1 MRVVYQYRQY
11 TSCRNNVQS
20 KSQNFGSLT
29 IKLCSY
35 EPPDELVFA
44 NFVSISNDTPRT
56 LIQFYNRS
64 GFSSYPFRTDTI
76 YSNTLSHHT
85 FLIREDTLIVASL
98 FNMLCYYALAYSLRW
113 QFSYLNASSLAEPDK
128 PRTDK
133 QCIGKLVISNL

>member
-1 MRVVYQYRQY
+1 
-11 TSCRNNVQS
+11 VQS

-113 QFSYLNASSLAEPDK
+113 RFSYLNASSLAEPDK

-133 QCIGKLVISNL
+133 QCAGKLVISNL